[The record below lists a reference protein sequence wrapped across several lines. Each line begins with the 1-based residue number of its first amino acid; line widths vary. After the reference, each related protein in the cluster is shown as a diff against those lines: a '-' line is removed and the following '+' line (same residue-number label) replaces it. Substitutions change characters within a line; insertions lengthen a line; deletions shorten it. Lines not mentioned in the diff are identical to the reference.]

1 MVHQWSSCS
10 DVGILK
16 SSFALSCMSVI
27 ILFQYDNKLPFTV
40 IEFTLGINF
49 FLILLNFFFHLL
61 PLTVNV
67 PQVVYAKTD
76 IKAGSKGITAFI
88 IEKGMPGYFHQS

>member
-16 SSFALSCMSVI
+16 NSFALSCISVI
-27 ILFQYDNKLPFTV
+27 IDNKLPFTV

-49 FLILLNFFFHLL
+49 FLILVNFFFHLL
-61 PLTVNV
+61 LLTINV

>member
-16 SSFALSCMSVI
+16 NSFALSCMSVI
-27 ILFQYDNKLPFTV
+27 IDNKLPFTV
-40 IEFTLGINF
+40 IEFTLGRNF
-49 FLILLNFFFHLL
+49 FLILVNFFFHLL

-88 IEKGMPGYFHQS
+88 IEKGMPGYVHQS